1 MAFTSLREFVEKLER
16 DGNLVRVTKPV
27 STELEMTEIQTRL
40 LSEQGP
46 AVIFENP
53 IRSDG
58 EKSEIPV
65 LLNLFGT
72 ISRVAEGMGFL
83 PRELRTFGE
92 ELAVLRQPKPPSGWQ
107 EILSMLPMV

>member
-1 MAFTSLREFVEKLER
+1 MAFTSLREFVETLER

-83 PRELRTFGE
+83 PKVVSIAS
-92 ELAVLRQPKPPSGWQ
+92 LAARYAFESVGVTTGSPP
-107 EILSMLPMV
+107 